1 MWQVISVRFCVSR
14 ATYHA
19 ERKVVVAVDR
29 AGNRIEKGRP
39 AAATVK
45 LRRTLVQRRVAPGT
59 RVHARLVVLVKLA
72 STGHLGAFL
81 AEHTELRESHD
92 HLPAR
97 GSAPRATLGRTWS
110 TSMRGDA

>member
-14 ATYHA
+14 ATYHP
-19 ERKVVVAVDR
+19 ERKIVVAVDR
-29 AGNRIEKGRP
+29 AGDRIEKGGP
-39 AAATVK
+39 AAAAVK
-45 LRRTLVQRRVAPGT
+45 LRRTLVQRCIAAGT
-59 RVHARLVVLVKLA
+59 RVHAGLVVLVKLA

-97 GSAPRATLGRTWS
+97 GSAPLAILGRTWS
-110 TSMRGDA
+110 TSLHGDA